1 MWLGLEGFG
10 AFLAFISCFIA
21 TIICVVYGIVNWNK
35 PKEDIEEEIK
45 EEIKWEQHDPELSNG
60 GKK

>member
-10 AFLAFISCFIA
+10 AFLAFISCIIA
-21 TIICVVYGIVNWNK
+21 TLICMVYGIVNWNK
-35 PKEDIEEEIK
+35 PKEDITQEVK
-45 EEIKWEQHDPELSNG
+45 EEIEWEKHDPELSEG